1 MSAARGKN
9 LRDWP
14 VIGGAAIVC
23 AVITAAAWGLAVQP
37 ALSQRSQRQVQLRD
51 LSIHRH
57 KSAILSANRTK
68 ARLGHAAARED
79 LARIALALKPATEVN
94 ARLAGI
100 TKLASDCRLTI
111 DEVQPGQTAPAA
123 GYQQVEL
130 KIAGSGAYPAVVQ
143 FLHQLHQNFRDLGVR
158 AISLV
163 PDSGNVLTPNVR
175 FRLDLIWYAAP
186 ATVAPAPGR
195 SAVAGTD

>member
-1 MSAARGKN
+1 MSAAPGKN

-14 VIGGAAIVC
+14 VIGGAAVVC

-37 ALSQRSQRQVQLRD
+37 ALTQRSQRQAQLRD

-57 KSAILSANRTK
+57 KSATVSASLTK

-79 LARIALALKPATEVN
+79 LARIALTLKPATEVN
-94 ARLAGI
+94 SRLAGI

-123 GYQQVEL
+123 GYQEVEL
-130 KIAGSGAYPAVVQ
+130 KIAGSGAYPAIAQ
-143 FLHQLHQNFRDLGVR
+143 FLHQSHQTFRDIGVR
-158 AISLV
+158 AISLL

-175 FRLDLIWYAAP
+175 FRLELIWYAAP
-186 ATVAPAPGR
+186 AIVAPAPGR
-195 SAVAGTD
+195 SVVAGSE